1 MSPDGGNQQFSSMRL
16 RFEDCDTAAQ
26 ILWDW
31 GWVWKTTTVKNCNE
45 GFRLASPDSS
55 GTTGSVSFV
64 DSTFTGTKKAIIMG
78 KPSVEPGTNTTG
90 IVLDNTVIDG
100 TIEDVTGHQ
109 YLGPGSYKNWV
120 FGPTY
125 SEDGKRS
132 FVTGETMEYARQ
144 SSLQGGSLDGLP
156 LNPYYERE
164 RPQYTDKGSGDF
176 IHMKDYAKGL
186 SIQGFSAVFPQSVS
200 IADE

>member
-1 MSPDGGNQQFSSMRL
+1 MRL
-16 RFEDCDTAAQ
+16 RFEYCDAAAQ
-26 ILWDW
+26 ILWDG
-31 GWVWKTTTVKNCNE
+31 GWVRKTTTVKNCNK
-45 GFRLASPDSS
+45 GFRLASPDGS

-64 DSTFTGTKKAIIMG
+64 DSAFIGTKKAIIMG

-125 SEDGKRS
+125 REDGKRS
-132 FVTGETMEYARQ
+132 FVTGERWIILGSHRCKEAR
-144 SSLQGGSLDGLP
+144 
-156 LNPYYERE
+156 
-164 RPQYTDKGSGDF
+164 
-176 IHMKDYAKGL
+176 
-186 SIQGFSAVFPQSVS
+186 
-200 IADE
+200 